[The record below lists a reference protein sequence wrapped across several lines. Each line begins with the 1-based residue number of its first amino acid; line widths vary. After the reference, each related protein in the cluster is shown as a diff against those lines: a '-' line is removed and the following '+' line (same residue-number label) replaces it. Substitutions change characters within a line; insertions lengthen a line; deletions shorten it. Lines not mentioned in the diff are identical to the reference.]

1 MAMFVVKSIVNQMIG
16 QDYGSIITHQLLWWL
31 VLVCPVI
38 VPVALFSAASFV

>member
-31 VLVCPVI
+31 VLLVCL